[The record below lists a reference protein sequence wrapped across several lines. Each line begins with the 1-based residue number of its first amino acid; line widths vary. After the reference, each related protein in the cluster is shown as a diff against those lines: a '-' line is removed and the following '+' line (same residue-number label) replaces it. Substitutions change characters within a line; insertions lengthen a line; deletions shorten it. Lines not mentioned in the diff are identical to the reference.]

1 MATFGHIKNKVLN
14 KLSNSYGKGEFKTN
28 LKEHFKPIMEND
40 ILKEMYSLYEE
51 LETKTFDDKETAQ
64 LYVEELSKV
73 LKERHSEV
81 STVLN
86 QMNESLTD
94 TDVESNKLYES
105 LDRLST
111 EDKLGNISEKV
122 IAKKFLV
129 EHLTTSKVSD
139 TLKVETGVNES
150 LLNSVLT
157 NNFNISFDKTLSEE
171 DKTKLK
177 GILSITNED
186 LNTKF
191 GELKESINGTLDSLV
206 ESDNGFTSKSDE
218 VKKEINEMTQTKY
231 NLYRLEEL
239 LENLNYIY

>member
-1 MATFGHIKNKVLN
+1 MITFGHIKNKVLN
-14 KLSNSYGKGEFKTN
+14 KLSNSYGKSEFKTN

-73 LKERHSEV
+73 LKERHIEV
-81 STVLN
+81 SEVLN
-86 QMNESLTD
+86 QMNESLSD
-94 TDVESNKLYES
+94 TIVESDKLYQS

-129 EHLTTSKVSD
+129 EHLTTNKVSD
-139 TLKVETGVNES
+139 NLKVDTGVNES

-157 NNFNISFDKTLSEE
+157 NNFNVSFDKTLSEE

-177 GILSITNED
+177 GILSISNED

-191 GELKESINGTLDSLV
+191 GELKESITSTLNSLV
-206 ESDNGFTSKSDE
+206 ESDNGFSSKSDE

-239 LENLNYIY
+239 LENLK

>member
-81 STVLN
+81 STVIN

-94 TDVESNKLYES
+94 TNVESNKLYES

-239 LENLNYIY
+239 LENLN

>member
-94 TDVESNKLYES
+94 TNVESNKLYES

-129 EHLTTSKVSD
+129 EHLTTSKVSN

-206 ESDNGFTSKSDE
+206 ESDNEFTSKSDE

-239 LENLNYIY
+239 LENLK

>member
-1 MATFGHIKNKVLN
+1 MITFGHIKNKVLN

-239 LENLNYIY
+239 LENLN

>member
-1 MATFGHIKNKVLN
+1 MITFGHIKNKVLN

-86 QMNESLTD
+86 QMNESLID
-94 TDVESNKLYES
+94 TNVESNKLYES

-239 LENLNYIY
+239 LENLN

>member
-1 MATFGHIKNKVLN
+1 
-14 KLSNSYGKGEFKTN
+14 
-28 LKEHFKPIMEND
+28 
-40 ILKEMYSLYEE
+40 
-51 LETKTFDDKETAQ
+51 
-64 LYVEELSKV
+64 
-73 LKERHSEV
+73 
-81 STVLN
+81 
-86 QMNESLTD
+86 MNESLTD
-94 TDVESNKLYES
+94 TNVESNKLYES

-239 LENLNYIY
+239 LENLN

>member
-1 MATFGHIKNKVLN
+1 M
-14 KLSNSYGKGEFKTN
+14 
-28 LKEHFKPIMEND
+28 
-40 ILKEMYSLYEE
+40 
-51 LETKTFDDKETAQ
+51 
-64 LYVEELSKV
+64 
-73 LKERHSEV
+73 
-81 STVLN
+81 
-86 QMNESLTD
+86 
-94 TDVESNKLYES
+94 YES

-177 GILSITNED
+177 DILSISNED

-239 LENLNYIY
+239 LENLN

>member
-94 TDVESNKLYES
+94 TNVESNKLYES
-105 LDRLST
+105 IDR
-111 EDKLGNISEKV
+111 
-122 IAKKFLV
+122 
-129 EHLTTSKVSD
+129 
-139 TLKVETGVNES
+139 
-150 LLNSVLT
+150 
-157 NNFNISFDKTLSEE
+157 
-171 DKTKLK
+171 
-177 GILSITNED
+177 
-186 LNTKF
+186 
-191 GELKESINGTLDSLV
+191 
-206 ESDNGFTSKSDE
+206 
-218 VKKEINEMTQTKY
+218 
-231 NLYRLEEL
+231 R
-239 LENLNYIY
+239 

>member
-1 MATFGHIKNKVLN
+1 MTTFGHIKNKVLN

-28 LKEHFKPIMEND
+28 LKEHFKPIMENE

-51 LETKTFDDKETAQ
+51 LETAQ

-86 QMNESLTD
+86 QMNESLID
-94 TDVESNKLYES
+94 TNVESNKLYES

-177 GILSITNED
+177 DILSISNED

-206 ESDNGFTSKSDE
+206 EVDNGFTSKSDE

-239 LENLNYIY
+239 LENLN

>member
-1 MATFGHIKNKVLN
+1 M
-14 KLSNSYGKGEFKTN
+14 
-28 LKEHFKPIMEND
+28 
-40 ILKEMYSLYEE
+40 
-51 LETKTFDDKETAQ
+51 
-64 LYVEELSKV
+64 
-73 LKERHSEV
+73 
-81 STVLN
+81 
-86 QMNESLTD
+86 
-94 TDVESNKLYES
+94 YES

-177 GILSITNED
+177 DILSISNED

-206 ESDNGFTSKSDE
+206 EVDNGFTSKSDE

-239 LENLNYIY
+239 LENLN

>member
-218 VKKEINEMTQTKY
+218 VRKEINEMTQTKY

-239 LENLNYIY
+239 LENLN

>member
-94 TDVESNKLYES
+94 TNVESNKLYES

-239 LENLNYIY
+239 LENLN

>member
-1 MATFGHIKNKVLN
+1 M
-14 KLSNSYGKGEFKTN
+14 
-28 LKEHFKPIMEND
+28 
-40 ILKEMYSLYEE
+40 
-51 LETKTFDDKETAQ
+51 
-64 LYVEELSKV
+64 
-73 LKERHSEV
+73 
-81 STVLN
+81 
-86 QMNESLTD
+86 
-94 TDVESNKLYES
+94 
-105 LDRLST
+105 
-111 EDKLGNISEKV
+111 
-122 IAKKFLV
+122 
-129 EHLTTSKVSD
+129 SD

-177 GILSITNED
+177 DILSITNED

-206 ESDNGFTSKSDE
+206 EADNGFTSKSDE

-239 LENLNYIY
+239 LENLN

>member
-239 LENLNYIY
+239 LENLN

>member
-1 MATFGHIKNKVLN
+1 MTTFGHIKNKVLN

-28 LKEHFKPIMEND
+28 LKEHFKPIMENE

-94 TDVESNKLYES
+94 TNVESNKLYES

-177 GILSITNED
+177 DILSITNED

-206 ESDNGFTSKSDE
+206 EADNGFTSKSDE

-239 LENLNYIY
+239 LENLN

>member
-1 MATFGHIKNKVLN
+1 MITFGHIKTKVLN
-14 KLSNSYGKGEFKTN
+14 KLSNSYGKGEFKNN
-28 LKEHFKPIMEND
+28 LKEHFKPIMGND

-81 STVLN
+81 SEVLN
-86 QMNESLTD
+86 QMNESLVD
-94 TDVESNKLYES
+94 INIESNRLYES

-122 IAKKFLV
+122 IAKKYLV

-157 NNFNISFDKTLSEE
+157 NNFNMSFDKTLSEE

-177 GILSITNED
+177 EILSISNED
-186 LNTKF
+186 LNSKF
-191 GELKESINGTLDSLV
+191 GELKESVNNTLDSLV
-206 ESDNGFTSKSDE
+206 EDDSNFTSKSDA

-239 LENLNYIY
+239 LENLK

>member
-28 LKEHFKPIMEND
+28 LKEHFKPIMENE

-94 TDVESNKLYES
+94 TNVESNKLYES

-177 GILSITNED
+177 DILSISNED

-206 ESDNGFTSKSDE
+206 EADNGFTSKSDE

-239 LENLNYIY
+239 LENLN

>member
-86 QMNESLTD
+86 QMNESLID
-94 TDVESNKLYES
+94 TNVESNKLYES

-239 LENLNYIY
+239 LENLN